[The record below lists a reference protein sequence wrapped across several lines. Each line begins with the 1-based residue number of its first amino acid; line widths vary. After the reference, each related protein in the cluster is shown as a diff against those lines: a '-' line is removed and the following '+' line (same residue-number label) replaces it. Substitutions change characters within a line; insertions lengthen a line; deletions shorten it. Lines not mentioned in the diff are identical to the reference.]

1 VEEGLVG
8 MTDRKGPYSF
18 LGYSGF
24 RNTLLLAALL
34 GFGLVQGG
42 CSGVVSGNSST
53 GGTTGTTL
61 SISNVSAG
69 GLTATSAMV
78 TWQTNVAATSQIEYG
93 TTTGYGSNTPL
104 DSTMILSHQ
113 QSLSGL
119 TAGTLYHYRVHSSD
133 ASSNAVVSGDLTFT
147 TASSGGD
154 TTPPVVSITS
164 PAAGATL
171 AGVVNVT
178 ASASDPDSPVSFVQF
193 RVDGTNSGAQITS
206 APYSISLDT
215 SKLSNAVHQ
224 LTAVAQDPTGNQGVS
239 AAVSVAVSNAA
250 PVANITGLNP
260 TSGIVGTSVTIS
272 GANFGATQGTNTIKF
287 NGITATPTS
296 WSTSSIVAAVPSGAT
311 TGNVMVTVGGVSSN
325 GVSFTVSPDTT
336 SPTVSISSPT
346 GGATLSGITTVTAN
360 ASDNVAVA
368 SVQFQLDGAN
378 VGALDT
384 TAPYSVSWDTTT
396 ATNGSHT
403 LSAIA
408 KDAAGN
414 SATSAA
420 VAVTVS
426 NTASGGMG
434 PLKQSTVNSRYFV
447 DPSGKQ
453 VLLSGSQTWNTF
465 QDLAD
470 NATPVVLD
478 FTAYVNFLKAHGH
491 NATILWHKDLP
502 TACNWGADGGGTTWH
517 TTPFPWLRTG
527 GSGGTQVA
535 SDGLPAFDMTQL
547 DQSYFDRLRARAVQ
561 LQQNGIYAIVQMF
574 DGLGL
579 TDYRCSTD
587 GYPFSSG
594 NNVNGISDGGGTGS
608 MSMTGANAITN
619 IQDAYVQK
627 VIDTLNDLPNVLWEP
642 SEEAPDNSTWW
653 QGHMIT
659 LIRSYEAGKPLQ
671 HPIGYATLNVSSTS
685 DTNLYNSDAD
695 WVAPMARISP
705 TSSCGTGTPQCK
717 VNINDSDHSYFG
729 MWNDSAQTNRNF
741 IWENFTRGAGVLFM
755 DPYVIYWPT
764 GNRNLCS
771 SPVHGVCS
779 GPDSRWD
786 NFRNNMGYML
796 NYANSKLDLLKMT
809 PQGGLSS
816 TGYCLADTVA
826 TGAEYLVYAP
836 SGGGFTVNLS
846 VTTQTLNVE
855 WLNPSSGA
863 ITTGGTITGGSSSQ
877 SFTPP
882 FSGDAVL
889 YLVDAA
895 GHN

>member
-1 VEEGLVG
+1 
-8 MTDRKGPYSF
+8 
-18 LGYSGF
+18 
-24 RNTLLLAALL
+24 
-34 GFGLVQGG
+34 
-42 CSGVVSGNSST
+42 
-53 GGTTGTTL
+53 
-61 SISNVSAG
+61 
-69 GLTATSAMV
+69 
-78 TWQTNVAATSQIEYG
+78 
-93 TTTGYGSNTPL
+93 
-104 DSTMILSHQ
+104 
-113 QSLSGL
+113 
-119 TAGTLYHYRVHSSD
+119 
-133 ASSNAVVSGDLTFT
+133 
-147 TASSGGD
+147 
-154 TTPPVVSITS
+154 
-164 PAAGATL
+164 
-171 AGVVNVT
+171 
-178 ASASDPDSPVSFVQF
+178 
-193 RVDGTNSGAQITS
+193 
-206 APYSISLDT
+206 
-215 SKLSNAVHQ
+215 
-224 LTAVAQDPTGNQGVS
+224 
-239 AAVSVAVSNAA
+239 
-250 PVANITGLNP
+250 
-260 TSGIVGTSVTIS
+260 
-272 GANFGATQGTNTIKF
+272 
-287 NGITATPTS
+287 
-296 WSTSSIVAAVPSGAT
+296 
-311 TGNVMVTVGGVSSN
+311 VGGVASN
-325 GVSFTVSPDTT
+325 GVSFTLSVDTT
-336 SPTVSISSPT
+336 PPTVTITAPNA
-346 GGATLSGITTVTAN
+346 GATLSGVTTVTAN
-360 ASDNVAVA
+360 ASDNVGVA

-378 VGALDT
+378 LGSLDLSGL
-384 TAPYSVSWDTTT
+384 YSVSWDTST
-396 ATNGSHT
+396 ATNGPHS

-414 SATSAA
+414 STTSAA
-420 VAVTVS
+420 IAITVS
-426 NTASGGMG
+426 NTGSGGMG

-465 QDLAD
+465 QDMAH
-470 NATPVVLD
+470 NATPVALD

-491 NATILWHKDLP
+491 NVTILWHKDLP

-517 TTPFPWLRTG
+517 TSPFPWLRTG

-535 SDGLPAFDMTQL
+535 SDGQPAFDLTQL

-579 TDYRCSTD
+579 TDYRCGTD
-587 GYPFSSG
+587 GYPFTSG

-608 MSMTGANAITN
+608 MSMSGPNGITN

-653 QGHMIT
+653 QGHMIS

-685 DTNLYNSDAD
+685 DSNLYNSNAD

-741 IWENFTRGAGVLFM
+741 IWENFTRGDMVMFM

-771 SPVHGVCS
+771 SPMNGVCS

-796 NYANSKLDLLKMT
+796 NYANNKLDLLKMT
-809 PQGGLSS
+809 PQGGLTS
-816 TGYCLADTVA
+816 TGYCLADNVGS
-826 TGAEYLVYAP
+826 GAEYLVYAP
-836 SGGGFTVNLS
+836 NGGSFTVNLS
-846 VTTQTLNVE
+846 VTTRTLNVE

-889 YLVDAA
+889 YLVDSA

>member
-1 VEEGLVG
+1 

-178 ASASDPDSPVSFVQF
+178 ASASDPDSAVSFVQF

-239 AAVSVAVSNAA
+239 AAVSVTVSNAA

-296 WSTSSIVAAVPSGAT
+296 WSTSSIVAAVPSGAA
-311 TGNVMVTVGGVSSN
+311 TGTVVVTAGGVSSN

-414 SATSAA
+414 SATS
-420 VAVTVS
+420 
-426 NTASGGMG
+426 
-434 PLKQSTVNSRYFV
+434 
-447 DPSGKQ
+447 
-453 VLLSGSQTWNTF
+453 
-465 QDLAD
+465 
-470 NATPVVLD
+470 
-478 FTAYVNFLKAHGH
+478 
-491 NATILWHKDLP
+491 
-502 TACNWGADGGGTTWH
+502 
-517 TTPFPWLRTG
+517 
-527 GSGGTQVA
+527 
-535 SDGLPAFDMTQL
+535 
-547 DQSYFDRLRARAVQ
+547 
-561 LQQNGIYAIVQMF
+561 
-574 DGLGL
+574 
-579 TDYRCSTD
+579 
-587 GYPFSSG
+587 
-594 NNVNGISDGGGTGS
+594 
-608 MSMTGANAITN
+608 
-619 IQDAYVQK
+619 
-627 VIDTLNDLPNVLWEP
+627 
-642 SEEAPDNSTWW
+642 
-653 QGHMIT
+653 
-659 LIRSYEAGKPLQ
+659 
-671 HPIGYATLNVSSTS
+671 
-685 DTNLYNSDAD
+685 
-695 WVAPMARISP
+695 
-705 TSSCGTGTPQCK
+705 
-717 VNINDSDHSYFG
+717 
-729 MWNDSAQTNRNF
+729 
-741 IWENFTRGAGVLFM
+741 
-755 DPYVIYWPT
+755 
-764 GNRNLCS
+764 
-771 SPVHGVCS
+771 
-779 GPDSRWD
+779 
-786 NFRNNMGYML
+786 
-796 NYANSKLDLLKMT
+796 
-809 PQGGLSS
+809 
-816 TGYCLADTVA
+816 
-826 TGAEYLVYAP
+826 
-836 SGGGFTVNLS
+836 
-846 VTTQTLNVE
+846 
-855 WLNPSSGA
+855 
-863 ITTGGTITGGSSSQ
+863 
-877 SFTPP
+877 
-882 FSGDAVL
+882 
-889 YLVDAA
+889 
-895 GHN
+895 